1 MSRFLSKDL
10 ESLKAYVP
18 GEQPQDMKYIKLN
31 TNESPYSPS
40 DGVLKAITSDD
51 AEKLRLYSDPDG
63 KDLKTVLSKQY
74 GVNSENIVVGNGSD
88 EILSFCF
95 QAYKDNS
102 KGFAFPDITYGF
114 YPVFCNLYG
123 ALYEEIPLNENLEIN
138 VSDYVGINRN
148 IVIANPNA
156 PSGIFLDLSQ
166 IEKIVSSNPDNIVV
180 VDEAYVDFGGKSA
193 VNLTKKYKNLICVQT
208 FSKSRSLAG
217 ARLGFAIADSEL
229 IADLERVRCSTNPYN
244 VNRLT
249 LLVGEA
255 AVKDQAYYDANCKKI
270 IDTRE
275 YVKKELTDLGFIYP
289 DSKTNFIFAK
299 KDGINGETLYKKLK
313 DKGILIRHFNKDR
326 ISDYI
331 RITVGTK
338 ADMEEFINTL
348 KDILN

>member
-1 MSRFLSKDL
+1 MSRFFNKDL

-40 DGVLKAITSDD
+40 DGVLKAITFEET
-51 AEKLRLYSDPDG
+51 EKLRLYSDPDG
-63 KDLKTVLSKQY
+63 KELKKALSKQY
-74 GVNSENIVVGNGSD
+74 GVGNENIVITNGSD

-95 QAYKDNS
+95 QAYKDNN
-102 KGFAFPDITYGF
+102 KGFVFPDITYGF

-123 ALYEEIPLNENLEIN
+123 ALYEEIPLNDELEIN
-138 VSDYVGINRN
+138 VSDYIGINKN

-156 PSGIFLDLSQ
+156 PSGIFLELSQ
-166 IEKIVSSNPDNIVV
+166 IEKIVSSNPDNIVI
-180 VDEAYVDFGGKSA
+180 VDEAYVDFGGESA
-193 VNLTKKYKNLICVQT
+193 VYLTKKYNNLICVQT

-229 IADLERVRCSTNPYN
+229 IADIERVRCSTNPYN

-249 LLVGEA
+249 LLVGEE
-255 AVKDQAYYDANCKKI
+255 AVREQAYYDANCKKI
-270 IDTRE
+270 IETRE
-275 YVKKELTDLGFIYP
+275 YVKKELTDLGFVYP

-299 KDGINGETLYKKLK
+299 KDGVSGETLYKRLK
-313 DKGILIRHFNKDR
+313 EKGILIRHFNKIR

-331 RITVGTK
+331 RITIGTRE
-338 ADMEEFINTL
+338 DMEEFIKTL